1 MALFAGSLRVGTRQ
15 ASGRPMPRAY
25 LLVLAALGLLAA
37 RPAHAADALHEAL
50 GRLQARYETTRTFRA
65 EFHQTVESP
74 TLAGAIESH
83 GRVAFEKPSRMR
95 WDYDPPD
102 RQTIVGDGQTL
113 WIYQPDQKQVIK
125 SPLGEA
131 FQASTP
137 VTFLGGLG
145 HLDQEFDATLERD
158 EPTRWVLRL
167 VPRNDRGIGTLTLT
181 VRKADAGVEEAAV
194 RDPLGTVTRIR
205 FSDEQRNVPLAPSLF
220 QFTPPPG
227 VDVVRPPAS

>member
-1 MALFAGSLRVGTRQ
+1 MRRVH
-15 ASGRPMPRAY
+15 
-25 LLVLAALGLLAA
+25 VLAALGLVATVAA
-37 RPAHAADALHEAL
+37 PAPAADALREAL
-50 GRLQARYETTRTFRA
+50 ARLQARYEATRTFRA
-65 EFHQTVESP
+65 TFQQTVESP

-113 WIYQPDQKQVIK
+113 WIYQPDQRQVIK

-145 HLDQEFDATLERD
+145 RLDQEFDATLERD
-158 EPTRWVLRL
+158 EPTRWVLQL

-181 VRKADAGVEEAAV
+181 VRKSDASVEEAAV

-205 FSDEQRNVPLAPSLF
+205 FTDEQRNVPLAPALF

-227 VDVVRPPAS
+227 VDVVRPPTS